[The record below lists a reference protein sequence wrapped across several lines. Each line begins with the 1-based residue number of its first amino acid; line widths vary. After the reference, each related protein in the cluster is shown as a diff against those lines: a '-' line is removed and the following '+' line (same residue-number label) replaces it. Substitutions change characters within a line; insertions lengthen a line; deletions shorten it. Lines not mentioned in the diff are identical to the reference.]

1 MEYTDHA
8 RERMDER
15 DISENDVEWVVAG
28 RRMRWTAEGTRL
40 FDRWYTSGNGQ
51 RYGIYVVL
59 DPHVDRVVT
68 VWWEA
73 G

>member
-1 MEYTDHA
+1 MQYTGHA

-15 DISENDVEWVVAG
+15 GISEADVEWAVAG
-28 RRMRWTAEGTRL
+28 GRMRWTADGTRL
-40 FDRWYTSGNGQ
+40 FDRWYTAGNGR

-59 DPHVDRVVT
+59 DPLADWVVT

>member
-1 MEYTDHA
+1 MDYTVHA
-8 RERMDER
+8 RDRMAERS
-15 DISENDVEWVVAG
+15 ISEDDVEWVVAG
-28 RRMRWTAEGTRL
+28 GQVRWTAEGTRL
-40 FDRWYTSGNGQ
+40 FDRWYNSGNGR

-59 DPHVDRVVT
+59 DAHADRVVT